1 MHQFETMTPAERIAF
16 CREKIEGLSNP
27 RSSYEQFL
35 LDFYSKMLD
44 ELCRDSESDS
54 VTRSS

>member
-1 MHQFETMTPAERIAF
+1 MHQFEAMTPAERIAF
-16 CREKIEGLSNP
+16 CRENIEGLSAP

-44 ELCRDSESDS
+44 ELCRDDDRNDS
-54 VTRSS
+54 TSSI

>member
-1 MHQFETMTPAERIAF
+1 MHQFEAMTPAERIAF
-16 CREKIEGLSNP
+16 CRKKIEGLSKP

-44 ELCRDSESDS
+44 ELCRDDDS
-54 VTRSS
+54 HGSASST